1 MVKIKIKII
10 SIKTLIKIGKEN
22 LSRTRNKIITMLS
35 IQFISE
41 HPENQDQSSQTKKK
55 KNV

>member
-55 KNV
+55 NV